1 MTTTREIGD
10 PERRGVSET
19 IAFAFDPGES
29 GTISAATVITY
40 DDVTNTVLDTNASPT
55 IASGVISSPVP
66 SGLKAEQV
74 VRVHFR
80 YTISGVVYETFR
92 RVVVET

>member
-1 MTTTREIGD
+1 MTTPREIGE
-10 PERRGVSET
+10 PERRGVNET
-19 IAFAFDPGES
+19 IAFSFDPAET
-29 GTISAATVITY
+29 GTVSDATVITY
-40 DDVTNTVLDTNASPT
+40 DDTTGAVLNTNASPT
-55 IASGVISSPVP
+55 ISGNVISSPVP